1 MRQELKNLKL
11 AVNRE
16 MEIPPR
22 QKKGKKVRVK
32 QAGSTTDSSA
42 CWAGGCALHQVWWFE

>member
-16 MEIPPR
+16 KELSVRPG
-22 QKKGKKVRVK
+22 KKKGGKKVSDAYARETE
-32 QAGSTTDSSA
+32 GRTE
-42 CWAGGCALHQVWWFE
+42 L